1 MCRSNSLP
9 TTGSRSLR
17 ARDGIAHYVRRRGPL
32 QGASPVLAPVV
43 AVVAAE
49 MVVEVPR
56 VGTAATTFTDGP
68 VS

>member
-1 MCRSNSLP
+1 M
-9 TTGSRSLR
+9 
-17 ARDGIAHYVRRRGPL
+17 
-32 QGASPVLAPVV
+32 LAPVV